1 LTNSIRVTCLVDR
14 YWNPDTMDYAG
25 TTAAGELLDILAQTA
40 DDYTGKLIPAGV
52 VLLDSGAFLS
62 VPVEFIKKE
71 A

>member
-1 LTNSIRVTCLVDR
+1 
-14 YWNPDTMDYAG
+14 MDYAG